1 MSIINKI
8 KRVLPFQ
15 KKKGVRKACDGPLT
29 YTVFA
34 GINGAGKTSLYN
46 VLRDSG
52 ELGERINIDE
62 IAMGMGSWR
71 DTVTQI
77 KAARQAMSQI
87 SDCIEQRVSFHQETT
102 LPGPTITK
110 HIKIAKEA
118 DFNIRLY
125 YVGVD
130 SLDTCIERVHHRV
143 RMGGHGIDDDIIRR
157 RFEKI
162 IGELRELLPLCDEV
176 VFYDNT
182 VRFRQIAMMKD
193 GVCID
198 ADRDLPQW
206 FWQLGIDV
214 PSDRLAS
221 PDIDIKSETIE

>member
-1 MSIINKI
+1 MNIIEKI
-8 KRVLPFQ
+8 RSSLPFQ
-15 KKKGVRKACDGPLT
+15 KKKRTGQSSDTPVT
-29 YTVFA
+29 YTIFA
-34 GINGAGKTSLYN
+34 GINGAGKTSLYS

-71 DTVTQI
+71 DTVIQI
-77 KAARQAMSQI
+77 KAARRAMAQI
-87 SDCIEQRVSFHQETT
+87 SDCIERRVSFHQETT
-102 LPGPTITK
+102 LPGPTIIK
-110 HIKIAKEA
+110 HIKLAKEA

-143 RMGGHGIDDDIIRR
+143 RMGGHGIDDDIIKR

-162 IGELRELLPLCDEV
+162 ISELGELLPLCDEV

-198 ADRDLPQW
+198 ADRDLPTW

-221 PDIDIKSETIE
+221 PDIDIKSETID